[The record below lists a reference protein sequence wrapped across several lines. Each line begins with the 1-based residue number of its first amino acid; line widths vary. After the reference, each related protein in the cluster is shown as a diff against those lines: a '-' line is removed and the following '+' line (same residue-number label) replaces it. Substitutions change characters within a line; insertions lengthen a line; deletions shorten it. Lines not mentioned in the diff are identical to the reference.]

1 MNENSTYFITAHFKN
16 ETTVL
21 SWTNDISTVFDIC
34 AGYTEK
40 PTLQALFVTKENEG
54 ITIVSYVAP

>member
-1 MNENSTYFITAHFKN
+1 MNENFTYFISAHFKD

-21 SWTNDISTVFDIC
+21 SWTDDITTVFEIC

-40 PTLQALFVTKENEG
+40 STLQALFVTKENEG
-54 ITIVSYVAP
+54 EIIVSYVAP

>member
-1 MNENSTYFITAHFKN
+1 MNENFTYFISAHFKD

-21 SWTNDISTVFDIC
+21 SWTDDITTVFEIC

-54 ITIVSYVAP
+54 EIIVSYVAP